1 MDNDVHNRDAGNPER
16 DKTDLPVTPDA
27 GEYSDSTQEPDVTT
41 SPSESE
47 SLDSPETA
55 PTPAPDDSCPTE
67 GADLA
72 PASAGAGPEAD
83 APERTAAEDSRDEE
97 AAPADDAPAEDASAE
112 PDETAPMGRVEAE
125 EPAEENA
132 SDDEA
137 TGAATSEK
145 KRPGLSKALA
155 DVPRSKLVAG
165 VVVAILGIAVA
176 GYLAFTALMAAMPDL
191 AGLTP
196 TDAQEQLAR
205 ASEAWQVTYV
215 TDDGEPVDAADL
227 ESYDGYE
234 VKATNPGTGTFL
246 GKGGDSKVE
255 VTIGKTEETIQ
266 KERQA
271 IIDAE
276 IQDSLAN
283 GWASEE
289 YDDQGTYVEFRAYSK
304 NHSTL
309 AEGGGTWYYYDTNSY
324 DASEDGNIEL
334 YRSMASQ
341 LKSTVICACY
351 TKDGYLFCLYVAP
364 YTGASEAELAEAE
377 QRVTAILDEAHDH
390 NYQNADALLSTWCD
404 ARQSYEQGQGRPVTI
419 EYDVTASDAYV
430 YNMYGWGSM
439 VWNGNAREQDE
450 SKRSGQQK
458 AEWLAW
464 VTGRNFTISAYT
476 SNNEVFYTFSA
487 TPDDFQVL
495 VRIEPE

>member
-16 DKTDLPVTPDA
+16 DKTDAPATPDV
-27 GEYSDSTQEPDVTT
+27 GGNSDSAQEPDVTT

-55 PTPAPDDSCPTE
+55 PDDSCPTE

-72 PASAGAGPEAD
+72 SAPAGAELEAD
-83 APERTAAEDSRDEE
+83 APERTSAEDSRDEGV
-97 AAPADDAPAEDASAE
+97 ASPDDAPAEDASAE
-112 PDETAPMGRVEAE
+112 PDETAPMGRAEAE
-125 EPAEENA
+125 GEPAEESA
-132 SDDEA
+132 SDDKA
-137 TGAATSEK
+137 TRADTSEK
-145 KRPGLSKALA
+145 KRPDLSKALA

-215 TDDGEPVDAADL
+215 TDEGEPVDAADL

-246 GKGGDSKVE
+246 GKGGDTKVE

-309 AEGGGTWYYYDTNSY
+309 AEGGGTYYYYDTNSY
-324 DASEDGNIEL
+324 NASKDGNIEL
-334 YRSMASQ
+334 YRSMAEK

-351 TKDGYLFCLYVAP
+351 TKDGYLGCLYVAP
-364 YTGASEAELAEAE
+364 YAGASEAELAEAE

-404 ARQSYEQGQGRPVTI
+404 AQQSYEQGQGRPVTI
-419 EYDVTASDAYV
+419 EYDITASEAYV
-430 YNMYGWGSM
+430 YEMYGWDWM

-450 SKRSGQQK
+450 SKRSEQQK

-464 VTGRNFTISAYT
+464 VTGRNFTISYYT
-476 SNNEVFYTFSA
+476 SNNEVFSTFSA
-487 TPDDFQVL
+487 APDDFQVL